1 MDHYLL
7 LYGGLAYYFSE
18 LSLHGWPGGG
28 GMGTAYWPIE
38 IGHIRLK
45 SFILHIKDPFH
56 QRILRRNVELSQNFM
71 QNLNKLELECRTLCR
86 TFTDNYESN
95 LVVRVH
101 LVDDPQTQ

>member
-1 MDHYLL
+1 MHLL
-7 LYGGLAYYFSE
+7 MLIPRGEGPSKGGILTFSKKSCE
-18 LSLHGWPGGG
+18 YPQPWDK
-28 GMGTAYWPIE
+28 
-38 IGHIRLK
+38 HIRLK